1 MASIP
6 SGPFFPRPVRSLLG
20 PLGVSASGM
29 SRQQAFIEVI
39 SENIANAETTRTADG
54 TPYKRQIARVVT
66 DPATGRLSTV
76 VTEDSAPGRS
86 VYDPGHPD
94 ADESG
99 YVHYPNVDLTT
110 ETVDLMIA
118 RRMHEA
124 NATAFQAAKAMLR
137 RSLEI

>member
-1 MASIP
+1 MANIP

-29 SRQQAFIEVI
+29 SRQQSFIEVI
-39 SENIANAETTRTADG
+39 SENIANAETTKTADG
-54 TPYKRQIARVVT
+54 SPYKRQIARVVT
-66 DPATGRLSTV
+66 DPTTGRLSTV
-76 VTEDSAPGRS
+76 VTEDTTPGRS

-99 YVHYPNVDLTT
+99 YVQYPNVDLTT